1 MSGGKKNSLCPVI
14 AGGLF
19 LIFLFCLSQPLFALT
34 DIEKKLQ
41 ELEEINEAISRYEQ
55 MCTQKDKEAKSVLGQ
70 IKKLEDNI
78 DVLEKDVDTLKA
90 NIQTTQGL
98 LEVARKEVEE
108 GTRRVEERTNYFN
121 NRLRGI
127 YLEGRVTF
135 WEVVLQSTSL
145 TDFLTRFDFM
155 QRIAENDTRLLK
167 ELNEAKRVLM
177 EKEAELQE
185 KLETLYDLQQQKES
199 KQKQMELQS
208 RQKGNLLKSIQEQK
222 EELLRSLDE
231 LDEARKKLDQFIREW
246 QESHKEA
253 YMGTGKMGWPVPGH
267 SRISSYFGYRIHPI
281 LKTNR
286 FHAGIDIPAPAG
298 TSVRA
303 SENGRVV
310 YVGTNGAYGKAI
322 ILDHGGE
329 ISTQYSHLSAYSV
342 KVGDRVYK
350 GDEIGKVGSTGWST
364 GPHLD
369 FIIRVKGEPQNPLNY
384 IKP

>member
-185 KLETLYDLQQQKES
+185 KLETLYDLQQQK
-199 KQKQMELQS
+199 
-208 RQKGNLLKSIQEQK
+208 
-222 EELLRSLDE
+222 
-231 LDEARKKLDQFIREW
+231 
-246 QESHKEA
+246 
-253 YMGTGKMGWPVPGH
+253 
-267 SRISSYFGYRIHPI
+267 
-281 LKTNR
+281 
-286 FHAGIDIPAPAG
+286 
-298 TSVRA
+298 
-303 SENGRVV
+303 
-310 YVGTNGAYGKAI
+310 
-322 ILDHGGE
+322 
-329 ISTQYSHLSAYSV
+329 
-342 KVGDRVYK
+342 
-350 GDEIGKVGSTGWST
+350 
-364 GPHLD
+364 
-369 FIIRVKGEPQNPLNY
+369 
-384 IKP
+384 